1 MNESDT
7 FYDDLAPFYH
17 LIYPNWEKSIAQQ
30 AGQLDAVIRE
40 LCGDA
45 RIVLDVSC
53 GIGTQVLGLTQAGYK
68 VTGSDLSTREIERA
82 RSEASIRDLK
92 ISYSVAD
99 MREAFDHHDAQY
111 DVVISCD
118 NSVPHLLSDN
128 DILTAFKQMYQ
139 CIRPGGG
146 CIITVRDYEK
156 EDLTKQKIKPY
167 GVREER
173 GVRWLAWQ
181 IWDPHPPTY
190 DVTMYIV
197 EDRGGS
203 NCETHVMRS
212 VYYAVEIPKLIK
224 LMEGAGFHEV
234 RRIDKGFFQP
244 MIVGTRNA

>member
-1 MNESDT
+1 MRKSDT
-7 FYDDLAPFYH
+7 FYDDLAPLYH
-17 LIYPNWEKSIAQQ
+17 LIYPDWDQSLVRQGA
-30 AGQLDAVIRE
+30 QLDAVIRE

-45 RIVLDVSC
+45 RIVLDVTC
-53 GIGTQVLGLTQAGYK
+53 GIGTQVLGLAQVGYEM
-68 VTGSDLSTREIERA
+68 TGSDLSAREIDRA
-82 RSEASIRDLK
+82 RREASDRDLK
-92 ISYSVAD
+92 INYSVAD
-99 MREAFDHHDAQY
+99 MREAFDHHCTQY

-156 EDLTKQKIKPY
+156 ENLTKQQIKPY
-167 GVREER
+167 GIREEG

-197 EDRGGS
+197 EDREGS
-203 NCETHVMRS
+203 NCATHVMRP

-224 LMEGAGFHEV
+224 LMERAGFHDV

>member
-1 MNESDT
+1 MTESDT

-17 LIYPNWEKSIAQQ
+17 LIYPDWEKSIAQQ
-30 AGQLDAVIRE
+30 GGQLDAVIRE
-40 LCGDA
+40 LCVDA

-82 RSEASIRDLK
+82 RSEASNRDLK

-99 MREAFDHHDAQY
+99 MREAFDHHDTQY

-118 NSVPHLLSDN
+118 NSIPHLLSDN

-156 EDLTKQKIKPY
+156 EDLTKQQIKPY
-167 GVREER
+167 GIREE
-173 GVRWLAWQ
+173 GGRWLAWQ

-197 EDRGGS
+197 EDRGGP

-224 LMEGAGFHEV
+224 LMERAGFHEV

>member
-1 MNESDT
+1 MTESDT

-17 LIYPNWEKSIAQQ
+17 LIYPDWEKSIAQQ
-30 AGQLDAVIRE
+30 GGQLDAVIRE

-82 RSEASIRDLK
+82 RSEASNRDLK

-99 MREAFDHHDAQY
+99 MREAFDHHDTQY

-118 NSVPHLLSDN
+118 NSIPHLLSDN

-156 EDLTKQKIKPY
+156 EDLTKQQIKPY
-167 GVREER
+167 GIREEG

-197 EDRGGS
+197 EDRGGP

-224 LMEGAGFHEV
+224 LMERAGFHEV

>member
-1 MNESDT
+1 MTESDT

-17 LIYPNWEKSIAQQ
+17 LIYPDWEKSIARQG
-30 AGQLDAVIRE
+30 GQLDAVIRE

-68 VTGSDLSTREIERA
+68 VTGSDLSTKEIERA
-82 RSEASIRDLK
+82 RSEASNRDLK

-99 MREAFDHHDAQY
+99 MREAFDHHDTQY

-156 EDLTKQKIKPY
+156 EDLTKQQIKPY

-190 DVTMYIV
+190 DLTMYIV
-197 EDRGGS
+197 EDRGVS

-234 RRIDKGFFQP
+234 RRIDNGFFQP